1 MDYKKDGKYQKVSK
15 RSKSFK
21 MCGEE
26 RDKGVMEGLC
36 NAFPLVLTSSVNKLI
51 WLLWGTILIIY
62 VHAFLKQLGRMFKK
76 DCQVK
81 MRKTDKN
88 PVNEVVQI
96 HYSSKNTIKNVNH

>member
-51 WLLWGTILIIY
+51 WLL
-62 VHAFLKQLGRMFKK
+62 
-76 DCQVK
+76 
-81 MRKTDKN
+81 
-88 PVNEVVQI
+88 
-96 HYSSKNTIKNVNH
+96 